1 MPPAEANITQSSLA
15 DRYRVL
21 LDIGR
26 TLTGTLSAKNL
37 YKTIYRETAR
47 VIEASGFYIALYDQK
62 QDQAT
67 VVFYADQGQEQS
79 VEISYRGSDS
89 EVLRTGRGTLIDDGV
104 QKHSL
109 LVLGDEESDITRSAI
124 SAAISYEGRVIGAIS
139 TQSYRPA
146 AYRERDLEL
155 LQGIADMAAVAIVN
169 SRRVEELNQRRL
181 EAERIEEIG
190 RAITGSLESSE
201 VLRKVVD
208 AALEILE
215 ADASTVWLIAEG
227 RVHIGATGGT
237 LTVPVDLDLEWD
249 FEEAIVTEL
258 VHRRTPVLV
267 DDIANSELVPDVL
280 KEFVLAGSA
289 IAVPLILDGEVH
301 GVLSAGKAEAYSL
314 SQDDVKTLVRLS
326 SQASVALHNAKLHA
340 SIQALSL
347 TDPLTNLPNRRHL
360 CIHME
365 QEIAAAQR
373 GRPLSVC
380 FFDLDDFK
388 QHNDTHGHVVGDEIL
403 RLFGTILKNETRA
416 MNLAARYG
424 GDEFIAILSD
434 NTRDGAEAHARRI
447 QDKVSQQPTLAKYG
461 VSVTYGVGEFDPE
474 TMKDIEE
481 VIQMADKDLYLFKDQ
496 NSPSDSN

>member
-26 TLTGTLSAKNL
+26 TLTGTLSAESL
-37 YKTIYRETAR
+37 YRTIYRETAR
-47 VIEASGFYIALYDQK
+47 VIEASGFYISLYDQK

-67 VVFYADQGQEQS
+67 VVFYADQGQEQP

-89 EVLRTGRGTLIDDGV
+89 EVLRTGRGALIDDGV

-124 SAAISYEGRVIGAIS
+124 SAALSYEGRVIGAIS
-139 TQSYRPA
+139 AQSYRPA

-155 LQGIADMAAVAIVN
+155 LQGIADIAAVAIVN
-169 SRRVEELNQRRL
+169 SRRVGELNRRRL

-190 RAITGSLESSE
+190 RAITGSLESTE

-208 AALEILE
+208 AALEILD
-215 ADASTVWLIAEG
+215 ADGSSVWLIDGG
-227 RVHIGATGGT
+227 RVRIGASGGT
-237 LTVPVDLDLEWD
+237 LAVPDDLDLEWD
-249 FEEAIVTEL
+249 SEETIVQEL
-258 VHRRTPVLV
+258 VHRRTPVLI

-280 KEFVLAGSA
+280 NEVVRARSA
-289 IAVPLILDGEVH
+289 IAVPLIVDGEVR
-301 GVLSAGKAEAYSL
+301 GVLSAGKAEPHSL
-314 SQDDVKTLVRLS
+314 IQDDLKTLLRLA
-326 SQASVALHNAKLHA
+326 SQASVALQNAELHG

-360 CIHME
+360 RIHME

-388 QHNDTHGHVVGDEIL
+388 QHNDKHGHVVGDEIL

-434 NTRDGAEAHARRI
+434 NTRAGAEAHAQRI
-447 QDKVSQQPTLAKYG
+447 QDKVAEQHTLAKYG
-461 VSVTYGVGEFDPE
+461 VSVSFGVGEFDPE
-474 TMKDIEE
+474 TMNDIEG
-481 VIQMADKDLYLFKDQ
+481 VIQMADEDLYRSKDQ
-496 NSPSDSN
+496 NSHSDHS